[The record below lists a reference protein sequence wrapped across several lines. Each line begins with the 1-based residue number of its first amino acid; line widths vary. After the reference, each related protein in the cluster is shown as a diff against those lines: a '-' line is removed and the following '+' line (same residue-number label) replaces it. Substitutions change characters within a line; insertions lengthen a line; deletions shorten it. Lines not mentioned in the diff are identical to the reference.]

1 MITVW
6 QLDLLHIF
14 VEVRISL
21 YIFFERLYLGCL
33 VLDRVTSSSFKFG
46 SQQQEKRHFAS
57 LIGYFERL
65 IVRVMIDMFI
75 KKKKISSLLDKENEF
90 PNYEFQGF
98 PLI

>member
-1 MITVW
+1 MVW

-33 VLDRVTSSSFKFG
+33 VLDRVTSSSFKIG

-65 IVRVMIDMFI
+65 IVRV
-75 KKKKISSLLDKENEF
+75 KISSLLDKENEF